1 MAEPILRAC
10 PNCGGT
16 DRYKDGKCKA
26 CVIARVKDYAR
37 RNQAAR
43 KEYIRQ
49 WRLSK
54 IDEVRADDKKRAAEY
69 RAAHPERRREINK
82 AYRERNIEKARA
94 ASKAWKA
101 ANKEKVTEFA
111 AQRRARIVGA
121 GGRLPRGTIKRL
133 MELQKNKCA
142 CCHKGIS
149 KDRHLDHIIPLSKGG
164 KHEFTNV
171 QLLCPQCNLSKSA
184 KHPVDFMQQ
193 RGMLL

>member
-54 IDEVRADDKKRAAEY
+54 IDKVRADDKKRAAEY
-69 RAAHPERRREINK
+69 RAAHPERRSEINK
-82 AYRERNIEKARA
+82 AYRERNIEKVRA
-94 ASKAWKA
+94 ASKAWKT
-101 ANKEKVTEFA
+101 ANKEKVTELA
-111 AQRRARIVGA
+111 AQYRVSQTGAAHARLYPA
-121 GGRLPRGTIKRL
+121 RP
-133 MELQKNKCA
+133 
-142 CCHKGIS
+142 
-149 KDRHLDHIIPLSKGG
+149 
-164 KHEFTNV
+164 
-171 QLLCPQCNLSKSA
+171 
-184 KHPVDFMQQ
+184 
-193 RGMLL
+193 